1 MGNNSSISEN
11 VAGDGELLQKDE
23 RELLGVVSAL
33 LKDDEALAE
42 HCRELWAICGV
53 DVVDFVP
60 AEELQPVTQR
70 LIDRMAC
77 RHPTTLER
85 IGAVYTSFA
94 GRQGLSLLEFQGY
107 VACVLTQISRELEAR
122 VSGNLHSLDG
132 RDDDDVSEQSSVCK
146 TTPFAATFA
155 DSTKEAEVENEK
167 AQKAPEAEL
176 SDIQKLTQELTSL
189 NVSLS
194 RHVESM
200 EVSQVDAADA
210 DITGRTGTS
219 RATDVES
226 RQAKGEGALET
237 NPTKEPQ
244 EASEMAT
251 LLTTLENLN
260 RSLSQADQS
269 QNHPSESSLASSQ
282 RVQSKASQ
290 LQVEESV
297 QSSHAK
303 HNARFVVTPGPMH
316 MPSQSQQSQQS
327 GYPGALAA
335 QMAARAA
342 QVSGPSRPCGPC
354 GPWVHSTHCVEAI
367 FPEPVQGGQ
376 GVQGVQALPP
386 AEVSAIFDPGN
397 TYARAVRGRGNV
409 SEMPPGDVR
418 AWTSMDVEIVHA
430 SQAETGGELPS
441 DPAEA
446 LRPMANAFSSRLNG
460 ASKGIAHSWQAF
472 ADTMDSIFVPE
483 ARHNVDVEVAEP
495 EVLTRPEV
503 TEAPAPQY
511 EDVPAIFRQ
520 PTVNEVQEV
529 LEQEGLPAYVAI
541 ASAGTFCAKKLCL
554 DSSSSPSLYVLEP
567 DSSIPA
573 VFFGMQGFCLDEL
586 RRIVLSEAPLDST
599 SKPLLSLEF
608 EEGFLPVRLGS
619 ALVLR
624 GLVGVLCHGRH
635 VWLPN
640 ETQMT

>member
-1 MGNNSSISEN
+1 MI
-11 VAGDGELLQKDE
+11 
-23 RELLGVVSAL
+23 
-33 LKDDEALAE
+33 LKPTACTTWIMSNCSTKSTNAYL
-42 HCRELWAICGV
+42 HPIHMSHTCRMW
-53 DVVDFVP
+53 
-60 AEELQPVTQR
+60 
-70 LIDRMAC
+70 
-77 RHPTTLER
+77 
-85 IGAVYTSFA
+85 
-94 GRQGLSLLEFQGY
+94 SLHK
-107 VACVLTQISRELEAR
+107 CVLR
-122 VSGNLHSLDG
+122 GNLHSLDG

-386 AEVSAIFDPGN
+386 AEVSAIFDPGVDTQVWFLEEFFSGFIGNSVKPMNCDCEHRARNSGNLKRNAWKWLQVVTWLLSCQKFQTARESQQN
-397 TYARAVRGRGNV
+397 TFFLGMPCLRCRRASESLRQHLCQSCSRQRKCLRDASRSDADARCSEGWHDLKIGRSCKSEAKQRNCMELWTMMEGFLQGVRDLKVAKTHKTFLFLSFPLKLCRKSHRMSGKAYKAKWEHLRTSRQNEY
-409 SEMPPGDVR
+409 SENFEATFEHGP
-418 AWTSMDVEIVHA
+418 AWTSRSSMLLRRGI
-430 SQAETGGELPS
+430 SELN
-441 DPAEA
+441 AA
-446 LRPMANAFSSRLNG
+446 LLRKDEDIKDHLHPFLSFFYMLHL
-460 ASKGIAHSWQAF
+460 AHSW
-472 ADTMDSIFVPE
+472 TNNIFIII
-483 ARHNVDVEVAEP
+483 
-495 EVLTRPEV
+495 VL
-503 TEAPAPQY
+503 
-511 EDVPAIFRQ
+511 
-520 PTVNEVQEV
+520 
-529 LEQEGLPAYVAI
+529 
-541 ASAGTFCAKKLCL
+541 
-554 DSSSSPSLYVLEP
+554 LYV
-567 DSSIPA
+567 SS
-573 VFFGMQGFCLDEL
+573 
-586 RRIVLSEAPLDST
+586 
-599 SKPLLSLEF
+599 
-608 EEGFLPVRLGS
+608 
-619 ALVLR
+619 
-624 GLVGVLCHGRH
+624 LCRCG
-635 VWLPN
+635 WLKFD
-640 ETQMT
+640 

>member
-11 VAGDGELLQKDE
+11 VAGDGRDE

-122 VSGNLHSLDG
+122 VSGNLNSLDG
-132 RDDDDVSEQSSVCK
+132 RDDDEVSEQSSVCK

-155 DSTKEAEVENEK
+155 DSTKEAEVEKDEK

-200 EVSQVDAADA
+200 EVSKVDAVENA
-210 DITGRTGTS
+210 DIDITGRTGRTGTS

-237 NPTKEPQ
+237 NPTKEPE

-303 HNARFVVTPGPMH
+303 HNAPFVVTPGPMH
-316 MPSQSQQSQQS
+316 MPRQSQQSQQS
-327 GYPGALAA
+327 HGYPGAQAA
-335 QMAARAA
+335 QMAARA
-342 QVSGPSRPCGPC
+342 QVSGPS
-354 GPWVHSTHCVEAI
+354 GPWVHSTHSVEAI

-376 GVQGVQALPP
+376 GGQGGQGVQALPP
-386 AEVSAIFDPGN
+386 EVSAIFDPGN
-397 TYARAVRGRGNV
+397 TYARAVRGRNV
-409 SEMPPGDVR
+409 PEPPGDIR
-418 AWTSMDVEIVHA
+418 AWTSMDVDVVHA
-430 SQAETGGELPS
+430 SQAETGGELRS
-441 DPAEA
+441 DPAET

-483 ARHNVDVEVAEP
+483 ARHDVDVEVAEP

-599 SKPLLSLEF
+599 SKPLCLCQSRDFQVQSCCGTTCNATQLDAMQ
-608 EEGFLPVRLGS
+608 GP
-619 ALVLR
+619 R
-624 GLVGVLCHGRH
+624 G
-635 VWLPN
+635 
-640 ETQMT
+640 

>member
-1 MGNNSSISEN
+1 MWS
-11 VAGDGELLQKDE
+11 
-23 RELLGVVSAL
+23 
-33 LKDDEALAE
+33 
-42 HCRELWAICGV
+42 LW
-53 DVVDFVP
+53 
-60 AEELQPVTQR
+60 
-70 LIDRMAC
+70 
-77 RHPTTLER
+77 
-85 IGAVYTSFA
+85 
-94 GRQGLSLLEFQGY
+94 SLHK
-107 VACVLTQISRELEAR
+107 CVLR
-122 VSGNLHSLDG
+122 GNLHSLDG
-132 RDDDDVSEQSSVCK
+132 RDDDEVSEQSSVCK

-237 NPTKEPQ
+237 NPTKEPE

-327 GYPGALAA
+327 HGYPGALAA

-354 GPWVHSTHCVEAI
+354 GPWVHSTHSVEAI
-367 FPEPVQGGQ
+367 FPEP
-376 GVQGVQALPP
+376 VQGVQALPP
-386 AEVSAIFDPGN
+386 AEVSAIFDPGVDTQVWFLEEFFSGFIGN
-397 TYARAVRGRGNV
+397 SVKPMNCEHRARNSGNLK
-409 SEMPPGDVR
+409 R
-418 AWTSMDVEIVHA
+418 NAW
-430 SQAETGGELPS
+430 
-441 DPAEA
+441 
-446 LRPMANAFSSRLNG
+446 
-460 ASKGIAHSWQAF
+460 K
-472 ADTMDSIFVPE
+472 
-483 ARHNVDVEVAEP
+483 
-495 EVLTRPEV
+495 
-503 TEAPAPQY
+503 
-511 EDVPAIFRQ
+511 
-520 PTVNEVQEV
+520 
-529 LEQEGLPAYVAI
+529 
-541 ASAGTFCAKKLCL
+541 
-554 DSSSSPSLYVLEP
+554 
-567 DSSIPA
+567 
-573 VFFGMQGFCLDEL
+573 
-586 RRIVLSEAPLDST
+586 
-599 SKPLLSLEF
+599 
-608 EEGFLPVRLGS
+608 
-619 ALVLR
+619 
-624 GLVGVLCHGRH
+624 
-635 VWLPN
+635 WL
-640 ETQMT
+640 

>member
-1 MGNNSSISEN
+1 
-11 VAGDGELLQKDE
+11 
-23 RELLGVVSAL
+23 
-33 LKDDEALAE
+33 
-42 HCRELWAICGV
+42 
-53 DVVDFVP
+53 
-60 AEELQPVTQR
+60 
-70 LIDRMAC
+70 
-77 RHPTTLER
+77 
-85 IGAVYTSFA
+85 
-94 GRQGLSLLEFQGY
+94 
-107 VACVLTQISRELEAR
+107 
-122 VSGNLHSLDG
+122 
-132 RDDDDVSEQSSVCK
+132 
-146 TTPFAATFA
+146 
-155 DSTKEAEVENEK
+155 
-167 AQKAPEAEL
+167 
-176 SDIQKLTQELTSL
+176 
-189 NVSLS
+189 
-194 RHVESM
+194 M

-386 AEVSAIFDPGN
+386 AEVSAIFDPGVDTQVWFLEEFFSGFIGN
-397 TYARAVRGRGNV
+397 SVKPMNCEHRARNSGNLK
-409 SEMPPGDVR
+409 R
-418 AWTSMDVEIVHA
+418 NAW
-430 SQAETGGELPS
+430 
-441 DPAEA
+441 
-446 LRPMANAFSSRLNG
+446 
-460 ASKGIAHSWQAF
+460 K
-472 ADTMDSIFVPE
+472 
-483 ARHNVDVEVAEP
+483 
-495 EVLTRPEV
+495 
-503 TEAPAPQY
+503 
-511 EDVPAIFRQ
+511 
-520 PTVNEVQEV
+520 
-529 LEQEGLPAYVAI
+529 
-541 ASAGTFCAKKLCL
+541 
-554 DSSSSPSLYVLEP
+554 
-567 DSSIPA
+567 
-573 VFFGMQGFCLDEL
+573 
-586 RRIVLSEAPLDST
+586 
-599 SKPLLSLEF
+599 
-608 EEGFLPVRLGS
+608 
-619 ALVLR
+619 
-624 GLVGVLCHGRH
+624 
-635 VWLPN
+635 
-640 ETQMT
+640 